1 MDVINFMKKD
11 INTYVYFILNE
22 NDGLV
27 KIGYSKNPWSRCKQ
41 LQTGN
46 GNKLKLIYYV
56 FGDKDVEYAM
66 HLRFKD
72 FKVRGEWFK
81 YNDVIKNW
89 IRLDRLTREVMINEG
104 IK

>member
-1 MDVINFMKKD
+1 MKKD

-27 KIGYSKNPWSRCKQ
+27 KIGYSKSPLNRLKQ
-41 LQTGN
+41 LQTSN

-56 FGDKDVEYAM
+56 LGDKNVEYAM

-72 FKVRGEWFK
+72 FKVSGEWFE
-81 YNDVIKNW
+81 YDDLIKNW
-89 IRLDRLTREVMINEG
+89 IRLDRLTREMLINEG
-104 IK
+104 IM